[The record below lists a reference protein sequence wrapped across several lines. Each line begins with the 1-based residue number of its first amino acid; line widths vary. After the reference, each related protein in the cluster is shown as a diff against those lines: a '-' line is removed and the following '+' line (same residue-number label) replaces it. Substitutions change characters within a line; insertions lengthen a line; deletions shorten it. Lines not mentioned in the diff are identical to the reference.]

1 MKNCSELLLANSSL
15 DVWTFLVSDYGYH
28 SKNWWGSSDLNYF
41 KYNLKTWF
49 WWTDTKKPNI
59 TCMLAKKKICLKF
72 QLCLCLLIL
81 CGFISNCHLKSI
93 WCEIASIYEA
103 PHIFIQ
109 IPSKEKKVSDN
120 SFYCGPHKNE
130 FATDNALLYF
140 IHLDFKKILAVCK
153 QTTASL

>member
-1 MKNCSELLLANSSL
+1 MDLQTPFSWRNSHLKKVQADSAPLIGLSTTSRLCS
-15 DVWTFLVSDYGYH
+15 
-28 SKNWWGSSDLNYF
+28 GSGGLTQTI
-41 KYNLKTWF
+41 LI
-49 WWTDTKKPNI
+49 KPSI
-59 TCMLAKKKICLKF
+59 TCVLAKKKICLKF

-140 IHLDFKKILAVCK
+140 IHLDFKKNLSC
-153 QTTASL
+153 L